1 MASWVSLLAV
11 QATLSLAGRMDLH
24 RKWGAASLGVA
35 PLVLIMLIAITIIRQ
50 NAAAGT
56 PAGPIVNNILLVQI
70 RAIVLF
76 PTFLIWALRTRRTDP
91 EVHKRTDAAR
101 YARVA

>member
-1 MASWVSLLAV
+1 
-11 QATLSLAGRMDLH
+11 
-24 RKWGAASLGVA
+24 
-35 PLVLIMLIAITIIRQ
+35 MLIAITFARQ

-76 PTFLIWALRTRRTDP
+76 PIFFVWALRTRRTDP
-91 EVHKRTDAAR
+91 EIPKLVGAT
-101 YARVA
+101 